1 MQSNRQQAD
10 LAARRGEEVKTMKLN
25 KTLTQMREA
34 NAEGG
39 AVTIYG
45 RKMFDQILNF
55 KAVVSCD
62 IDYCVLKFKL
72 TDGST
77 IKAYYDKTE

>member
-1 MQSNRQQAD
+1 
-10 LAARRGEEVKTMKLN
+10 MKLN
-25 KTLTQMREA
+25 KLLTEMKEA
-34 NAEGG
+34 IAEGG

-45 RKMFDQILNF
+45 RKMYKRILNF

-62 IDYCVLKFKL
+62 IGCDVITFKL

-77 IKAYYDKTE
+77 IKAYYVE

>member
-1 MQSNRQQAD
+1 
-10 LAARRGEEVKTMKLN
+10 MKLN

-62 IDYCVLKFKL
+62 IGYCVLTFKL
-72 TDGST
+72 TDEST
-77 IKAYYDKTE
+77 ITAYYVKTE

>member
-1 MQSNRQQAD
+1 
-10 LAARRGEEVKTMKLN
+10 MKLN
-25 KTLTQMREA
+25 KILTQMREA

-39 AVTIYG
+39 AVIIYG
-45 RKMFDQILNF
+45 QKMYKRILNL

-62 IDYCVLKFKL
+62 VGYDVLTFKL

-77 IKAYYDKTE
+77 ITAYYVETK

>member
-1 MQSNRQQAD
+1 
-10 LAARRGEEVKTMKLN
+10 MKLN
-25 KTLTQMREA
+25 KLLTQMKEA

-39 AVTIYG
+39 SVTIYG
-45 RKMFDQILNF
+45 RKMYKRILNF

-62 IDYCVLKFKL
+62 IGYDVLTFKL

-77 IKAYYDKTE
+77 ITAYYVE

>member
-1 MQSNRQQAD
+1 MQSNRQQAV
-10 LAARRGEEVKTMKLN
+10 LAARRGERGNTMKLN
-25 KTLTQMREA
+25 KLLTEMKEA
-34 NAEGG
+34 NNEGG

-45 RKMFDQILNF
+45 HKMYDRILNF

-62 IDYCVLKFKL
+62 IGYAVLTFKL

-77 IKAYYDKTE
+77 IKAYYVE

>member
-1 MQSNRQQAD
+1 
-10 LAARRGEEVKTMKLN
+10 MKLN
-25 KTLTQMREA
+25 KTLTEMKNA

-45 RKMFDQILNF
+45 QKAYNRILNF
-55 KAVVSCD
+55 KDVVSVSVDSICFE
-62 IDYCVLKFKL
+62 IKL

-77 IKAYYDKTE
+77 ITAFYSDAE

>member
-1 MQSNRQQAD
+1 
-10 LAARRGEEVKTMKLN
+10 MKLN
-25 KTLTQMREA
+25 KTLTQMISA

-45 RKMFDQILNF
+45 DRTYRRILNF
-55 KAVVSCD
+55 TAVVSCD
-62 IDYCVLKFKL
+62 IEDNNLIFKL

-77 IKAYYDKTE
+77 VTAFYSEIL